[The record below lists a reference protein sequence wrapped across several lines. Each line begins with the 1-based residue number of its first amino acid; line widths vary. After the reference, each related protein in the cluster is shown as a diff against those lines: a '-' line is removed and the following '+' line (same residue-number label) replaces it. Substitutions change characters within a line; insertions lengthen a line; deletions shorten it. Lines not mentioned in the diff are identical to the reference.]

1 MTKRL
6 FSFLLASILMTC
18 TCLSAFAADSQGGAI
33 SNTIGNVYNGASDVQ
48 SAVSDPV
55 TWYVSNQIVGDSK
68 YSDGIDLICPNGDYE
83 EHYDDAFSSAV
94 CPYDGEAL
102 IIKGNGVTFTPGGG
116 SGNLG
121 MGVGRKDLPGY
132 TGGVSN
138 VNRSGVLML
147 PMEHDFIATTNNST
161 FEPSTSTSSSYKS
174 VFCPDY
180 KGDYIVADSLGTN
193 IEYSFSCSDD
203 VFSSKMWSSDSS
215 TTFYHG
221 VGVSFKVTAPV
232 DGYYAVYSS
241 PTYSCG
247 GYAPRDNSSYSR
259 KDQKFSWYK
268 GTSGYT
274 SFSRSYYAKG
284 QSIVINARPRIHYT
298 GLWDIGYPSTSSYF
312 YCYGVPILSVEP
324 VDASS
329 SNISN
334 QTKIVINNNNVKN
347 TWNGNVYVDASNH
360 LTYIFPQYTYINEN
374 YEHVT
379 SISENPII
387 YNSETNQYYTYSP
400 TTNNYYYISYGEK
413 TNPTPTPSPDP
424 DSPEPIP
431 KPSTPETAEGGD
443 DNSGKI
449 LDVLYKIWDE
459 IKNGFANVKVWSAN
473 IQTEIST
480 SFTNFTAKFTEYSNN
495 VKTWFTNLQSSFS
508 TSITNLSNSIKLSIE
523 NLNVNIQNYFNKK
536 LPNLPIGDFTIHPD
550 ATRRRIIP
558 KMNTNEFEDSHGTW
572 IASGSAR
579 YSTSHDYYMAFD
591 GTSNCWEVNNT
602 KPSILQI
609 QIPDPE
615 NYFID
620 GYVLASLQYSSEY
633 PKDWILQGSDDG
645 ETWVDLDTQTSQ
657 NLSDS
662 KEHEYSLKLNKC
674 YTYYR
679 MYMTN
684 YNSSWNSLSTFNLL
698 GYTADDIDVATPSP
712 SPSPAPDP
720 VEPILPDAQNYIIP
734 KMNSNTFTDEHGTW
748 IASGSSKYS
757 DVFDFFYAFD
767 RSTAN
772 FWETNS
778 SPSNLQIEIPDPESY
793 YIDGY
798 IMRIS
803 KFNNRYAKEWTLQG
817 SDDGKTWDDLDKQTG
832 QNLSDLEEHKY
843 PLTLRKAYKYY
854 RLNMSNYAS
863 SMCSLSHFNLLGYD
877 AKDVVTPT
885 PSPTDPTSP
894 SPAPDPG
901 TDPTPVPTPGGG
913 TVPAPGGDSNI
924 SGGDDEGLFG
934 WLWDLLKDLV
944 KAILKAIFKI
954 LSNILGFLIWIVERV
969 GLLLPFLPAPAIAAL
984 GAGVVLIFVIRIIRF
999 IRG

>member
-424 DSPEPIP
+424 DSPEPTP

-734 KMNSNTFTDEHGTW
+734 KMNGNTFTDDHGTW
-748 IASGSSKYS
+748 VASGSSKYS
-757 DVFDFFYAFD
+757 DVFDFFHAFD
-767 RSTAN
+767 RSTSD
-772 FWETNS
+772 FWETNA
-778 SPSNLQIEIPDPESY
+778 SPSYLQIEIPDPESY

-817 SDDGKTWDDLDKQTG
+817 SDDGNTWDDLDKQTG

-854 RLNMSNYAS
+854 RLNMANYAS

-885 PSPTDPTSP
+885 PSPGT
-894 SPAPDPG
+894 PDV
-901 TDPTPVPTPGGG
+901 TPTPVPTDKPDGGNTTNNFWNIIFPNFSDDG
-913 TVPAPGGDSNI
+913 TDSGHKGI
-924 SGGDDEGLFG
+924 F
-934 WLWDLLKDLV
+934 WALV
-944 KAILKAIFKI
+944 SLILAIIAFFTNMLAGYKY
-954 LSNILGFLIWIVERV
+954 LV
-969 GLLLPFLPAPAIAAL
+969 PFLPD
-984 GAGVVLIFVIRIIRF
+984 GVVMTINACVFVLFLFVVIKF
-999 IRG
+999 IMRSK